1 MVRRQEKEA
10 GWAFIFLGVNI
21 DAVQVAGGLGIRVG
35 NAVEF
40 ACDDEGVREN
50 FSTLGTMTM
59 AFSKTGVVVPSW
71 SKKISEHLAKRRSGK
86 N

>member
-1 MVRRQEKEA
+1 MVRRQEKEV
-10 GWAFIFLGVNI
+10 GWAFIFLGANI
-21 DAVQVAGGLGIRVG
+21 DAVRVADGLGIRAG

-40 ACDDEGVREN
+40 ACDDEGVCEN

-59 AFSKTGVVVPSW
+59 AFSKTSVVVPSW